1 MDWLNYA
8 NQGATRNQP
17 IAPELAQAM
26 RFLPEMGITMDV
38 FSGGQPAQGSGGA
51 RVGSVRHDDG
61 GSADVFFSQN
71 GRRLDWANPDD
82 VPIYQDI
89 VRRARANG
97 VTGFGAGDGYMQPG
111 SMHVG
116 FGNPAV
122 WGAGGR
128 GTNAP
133 EWLRTAFDGATAGT
147 QARVST
153 SNVQTPNTNNAQ
165 TGGILSNEGNQMA
178 QQPQGLLGSMG
189 IQRRDPTAQGETSQ
203 PFYNRQSFGD
213 TLARMAPAL
222 GRMGVMG
229 LEGPAQ
235 AALDTRNERQ
245 GDERAQAAQA
255 AQRNQTI
262 EWLVNNG
269 REDLAG
275 AVQSGGLPIG
285 EAMSLAMAPPEAYS
299 PNSSIGKLQQDLQN
313 GSISQEQF
321 DLGLANMAPS
331 GMEISSDG
339 DGGFT
344 LVQGPGAGSG
354 SGGTMTE
361 GQSKDAVYATRAAGA
376 LDILDPIANSLT
388 NVGMGAANI
397 DPTGVIRGAVQSPE
411 YQMAAQ
417 AGQEFLQAILRKD
430 TGAAIT
436 PSEENSYGQVYL
448 PRPGDGEAVLAQ
460 KQLSRRRALEAL
472 MAGMSP
478 DAMLA
483 QERALLNTNAGNT
496 SGATPPP
503 AGGNGGA
510 RTRYDAEGNRL

>member
-1 MDWLNYA
+1 MAFSDRELLA
-8 NQGATRNQP
+8 RTLQAEAGNQGA
-17 IAPELAQAM
+17 AGMLAA
-26 RFLPEMGITMDV
+26 
-38 FSGGQPAQGSGGA
+38 
-51 RVGSVRHDDG
+51 GSVIMNRTKTQGYGDG
-61 GSADVFFSQN
+61 LQGVIMKPGQFSV
-71 GRRLDWANPDD
+71 W
-82 VPIYQDI
+82 
-89 VRRARANG
+89 NG
-97 VTGFGAGDGYMQPG
+97 VTGYAGGEQGQDMAAMTPSGSAYAAADTLIGGQYNDPTGGATHYYNPSISQPNWGIDNGGNWTRIGD
-111 SMHVG
+111 HV
-116 FGNPAV
+116 FGNAN
-122 WGAGGR
+122 AQR
-128 GTNAP
+128 GN
-133 EWLRTAFDGATAGT
+133 T

-153 SNVQTPNTNNAQ
+153 RNAPTPNTNNAQ